1 MPCLPDNPLIHMGF
15 WPGGDRDGNPFVTA
29 DTTLKVADALR
40 GSIIK
45 CYYLDVRKLRRRL
58 TFEGVEASLQELE
71 KKLYNNIFIPDQ
83 RTDITQQEILDTLEQ
98 IRQTLVYQ
106 HNGLFVNL
114 VNQLINRVELF
125 GLHFASLDI
134 RQDSSVHGKVLAE
147 IAARIRC
154 TS

>member
-1 MPCLPDNPLIHMGF
+1 MGF

-114 VNQLINRVELF
+114 VNQLINKVELF

-147 IAARIRC
+147 IAAGSDALPNIIM
-154 TS
+154 TYK